1 MTQTRRRA
9 PRVTIDQ
16 FHLADLESLAEGAMN
31 RAPQVA
37 DRLFEELGR
46 AKIVKSGKLPSDV
59 VTIGN
64 TVTYRDE
71 TTGAERTVTL
81 VYPQDA
87 DISQN
92 RVSVVTPIGVALL
105 GLSEGASFSWEARN
119 DVTHQL
125 TILKVVPG
133 TDSD

>member
-16 FHLADLESLAEGAMN
+16 SHLADLESLAEGAMD
-31 RAPQVA
+31 RSPQVA
-37 DRLFEELGR
+37 DKLFEELSR
-46 AKIVKSGKLPSDV
+46 ARIVDSGKLPANV

-81 VYPQDA
+81 VYPREA

-105 GLSEGASFSWEARN
+105 GLTEGASFSWEARN
-119 DVTHQL
+119 NVTHQL
-125 TILKVVPG
+125 TIVRVEPG
-133 TDSD
+133 MAKA

>member
-16 FHLADLESLAEGAMN
+16 SHLADLESLAEGAMD
-31 RAPQVA
+31 RSPQVA
-37 DRLFEELGR
+37 DKLFEELSR
-46 AKIVKSGKLPSDV
+46 ARIVDSGKLPANV

-81 VYPQDA
+81 VYPREA

-105 GLSEGASFSWEARN
+105 GLTEGASFSWEARN
-119 DVTHQL
+119 NVTHQF
-125 TILKVVPG
+125 TIVRVEPG
-133 TDSD
+133 MAKA

>member
-16 FHLADLESLAEGAMN
+16 SHLADLESLAEGAMD
-31 RAPQVA
+31 RSPQVA
-37 DRLFEELGR
+37 DKLFEELSR
-46 AKIVKSGKLPSDV
+46 ARIVDSGKLPANV

-81 VYPQDA
+81 VYPREA

-105 GLSEGASFSWEARN
+105 GLTEGASFSWEARN
-119 DVTHQL
+119 NVTHLL
-125 TILKVVPG
+125 TIVRVEPG
-133 TDSD
+133 MAKA

>member
-16 FHLADLESLAEGAMN
+16 SHLADLESLAEGAMN

-37 DRLFEELGR
+37 DKLFEELSR
-46 AKIVKSGKLPSDV
+46 ARIVQSAKLPANV

-71 TTGAERTVTL
+71 TTGAERSVTL

-87 DISQN
+87 DISKN

-105 GLSEGASFSWEARN
+105 GLTEGASFSWEARN
-119 DVTHQL
+119 NVTHQL
-125 TILKVVPG
+125 TVIKVEPHQDEV
-133 TDSD
+133 

>member
-16 FHLADLESLAEGAMN
+16 SHLADLESLAEGAMD

-37 DRLFEELGR
+37 DKLFEELSR
-46 AKIVKSGKLPSDV
+46 AKIVQSAKLPANV

-71 TTGAERTVTL
+71 TAGAERTVTL
-81 VYPQDA
+81 VYPREA

-125 TILKVVPG
+125 TILKVEPG
-133 TDSD
+133 TATE